1 MNKKPV
7 KLIAVLLA
15 LIMAIPASALFAD
28 GIDGPP
34 DDTYWIELETGISAG
49 EAGDAAE
56 EIIVPEIL
64 SPFEDVCDSPI
75 LPIILYVYSN
85 GILRGVS
92 DTRFA
97 PGGKLTR
104 AMAVAIIHRTDRL
117 LAENKASEDFD
128 AITTVDGDNATII
141 VEPAEPEPS
150 DPIETIEEMT
160 PGLNSIGS
168 LLRRTTAE
176 EVPAETTAEAPETVS
191 EETPKPVE
199 VPLPFEIE
207 APETIAED
215 LAETPGTTE
224 DIETQLPETIEGGE
238 AEFPETVEEII
249 DIPTVAGFVDVP
261 IDAYYAEAVEWA
273 ALNGIVHGVSE
284 TEFAPDAT
292 LTIEQL
298 CAMLFRYA
306 TASGLVKESFRGSI
320 RGYAYA
326 SQVHDWAKVAAA
338 WAMQLGFLR
347 KNYASAYFAPLSDA
361 TRIQT
366 AYFIYLLCGEE
377 PLDIDWDEELDFYV
391 AIEEAEKEKEAE
403 ESLIPD
409 EGEVVDDTVV
419 IDETDMIEVL
429 PTVEGENVFVGGDVE
444 FEASRIAYLA
454 DADFFAANPGVNA
467 IAVTEGG
474 DITFDSVTV
483 EKTSGVLPILRVI
496 GASTAQI
503 NSSVV
508 SSSAAAP
515 VISGADGAKITL
527 TDTYIWTGAADN
539 AAISGHDAGISVY
552 GGNIVTASRNSPAIS
567 LNSGTLKLAS
577 LNLSNVTANN
587 SACIEI
593 GGNAGADISACSISS
608 TGSALKVSGDG
619 SNKNDAVIK
628 NCAISSGEDAA
639 VFDVTLYGDLSLSS
653 NTIEGSDTLVAVRD
667 TEENPAF
674 TLNMELR
681 GQKASGDIWTTT
693 HYADGSMIKFG
704 LYEGSEWTGTFTGDR
719 VVTNVTLSS
728 GTLWNITGNCR
739 INSLSVASLSNLLS
753 AGGKV
758 EIRTNT
764 FKVGNVQVYSNITY
778 GSVKVI
784 IG

>member
-1 MNKKPV
+1 MEGILMNKKPV

-34 DDTYWIELETGISAG
+34 DDTYWIEPETGISAG

-85 GILRGVS
+85 GILKGVS

-104 AMAVAIIHRTDRL
+104 AMAVTIIHRTDRL
-117 LAENKASEDFD
+117 LAENKALEDFD
-128 AITTVDGDNATII
+128 AITAIDGDNTTII
-141 VEPAEPEPS
+141 VEPVEPV
-150 DPIETIEEMT
+150 ETT
-160 PGLNSIGS
+160 VGLNTIGS

-176 EVPAETTAEAPETVS
+176 EIPAETTAEAPETAS
-191 EETPKPVE
+191 EETSEPVE

-207 APETIAED
+207 APETITED
-215 LAETPGTTE
+215 LAETPETTE

-261 IDAYYAEAVEWA
+261 VDAYYAEAVEWA

-403 ESLIPD
+403 ESLVPD
-409 EGEVVDDTVV
+409 EGEVVD
-419 IDETDMIEVL
+419 ETGIIEVL
-429 PTVEGENVFVGGDVE
+429 PAVEGENIFVAGDVE

-454 DADFFAANPGVNA
+454 DADFFATNPGVNA

-527 TDTYIWTGAADN
+527 TDTDIWTGAADN
-539 AAISGHDAGISVY
+539 AAISGHDADISVY

-577 LNLSNVTANN
+577 LNLSNATANN

-639 VFDVTLYGDLSLSS
+639 VFDITLYGDLSLSS

-681 GQKASGDIWTTT
+681 GQKASGDIWATT